1 MQGLLFIAMLVLFA
15 VIAYKLI
22 SRKLKLRGHEISSRD
37 MLVRFDDG
45 PYIVDVRTAD
55 EYRQG
60 HIPGV
65 NLVPLND
72 LGRRYKEIP
81 QDREVYVICR
91 SGSRSARRARRDSS
105 SPPSTAEARIACTP
119 TPGSS
124 ASHARRPTSASQRD
138 SA

>member
-91 SGSRSARRARRDSS
+91 SGSRSA
-105 SPPSTAEARIACTP
+105 EAVIWLLKKGYDQVFNISGGMNRWQGP
-119 TPGSS
+119 VEK
-124 ASHARRPTSASQRD
+124 
-138 SA
+138 

>member
-1 MQGLLFIAMLVLFA
+1 MQGLLFIVMLVLFA

-91 SGSRSARRARRDSS
+91 SGSRSA
-105 SPPSTAEARIACTP
+105 EAVIWLLKKGYDQVFNISGGMNRWQGP
-119 TPGSS
+119 VEK
-124 ASHARRPTSASQRD
+124 
-138 SA
+138 

>member
-91 SGSRSARRARRDSS
+91 SGSRSA
-105 SPPSTAEARIACTP
+105 EAVIWLLKKGYVHLFNISGGMNHWQGPVAK
-119 TPGSS
+119 
-124 ASHARRPTSASQRD
+124 
-138 SA
+138 